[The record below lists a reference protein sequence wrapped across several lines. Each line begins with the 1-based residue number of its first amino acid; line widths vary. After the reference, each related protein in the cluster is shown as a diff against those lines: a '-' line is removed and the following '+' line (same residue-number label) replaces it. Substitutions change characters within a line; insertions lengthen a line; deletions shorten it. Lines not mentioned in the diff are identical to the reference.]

1 MMKVSKPKKI
11 LVVDDDNDIRYLV
24 QVLLTKMGHEVYQAS
39 NGAGALEILSEHI
52 PHLVITDAVMPSI
65 NGYELLK
72 RIKVRPETSGIPV
85 IMLTAAKD
93 EMDGLT
99 FHPDGYLAKPFS
111 LYEFWEKVGRF
122 LSE

>member
-1 MMKVSKPKKI
+1 MKVCEPKKI

-39 NGAGALEILSEHI
+39 NGAAALEILSEQI
-52 PHLVITDAVMPSI
+52 PHLVITDAVMPSM

-72 RIKVRPETSGIPV
+72 RLKIRPETSEIPV

-93 EMDGLT
+93 KVDGLT
-99 FHPDGYLAKPFS
+99 VHPDSYLAKPFS
-111 LYEFWEKVGRF
+111 LVEFWEKVGRF

>member
-1 MMKVSKPKKI
+1 MMNVCEPKKI

-39 NGAGALEILSEHI
+39 NGEGALEILSELI
-52 PHLVITDAVMPSI
+52 PHLVITDAVMPSM

-72 RIKVRPETSGIPV
+72 RLKVRPETSEIPV

-93 EMDGLT
+93 EIDGLT
-99 FHPDGYLAKPFS
+99 VHPDGYLAKPFS
-111 LYEFWEKVGRF
+111 LFEFWEKVGRF

>member
-1 MMKVSKPKKI
+1 MKVCEPKKI

-24 QVLLTKMGHEVYQAS
+24 QVLLNKMGHEVYQAS

-52 PHLVITDAVMPSI
+52 PHLVITDAVMPSM

-72 RIKVRPETSGIPV
+72 RIKVCPETSEIPV

-93 EMDGLT
+93 EIEGLT
-99 FHPDGYLAKPFS
+99 VHPDGYLTKPFS
-111 LYEFWEKVGRF
+111 LFEFWEKVGRF

>member
-1 MMKVSKPKKI
+1 
-11 LVVDDDNDIRYLV
+11 V

-39 NGAGALEILSEHI
+39 NGEAALEILSELI
-52 PHLVITDAVMPSI
+52 PHLVITDAVMPSM

-72 RIKVRPETSGIPV
+72 RLKVRPETSEIPV

-93 EMDGLT
+93 KIDGLT
-99 FHPDGYLAKPFS
+99 VHPDSYLAKPFS
-111 LYEFWEKVGRF
+111 LFEFWEKVGRF